1 MYNTSMSTASDL
13 FVRCLENEGVRYL
26 FGLPGEENLDFIQAL
41 RSSSV
46 KFVVTRHEQ
55 GAAFMADVYGRLTGR
70 AGVCLATL
78 GPGATNLITGVADA
92 NMDRA
97 PVVAITG
104 QADMRN
110 EHKESHQYIDVVQAF
125 RPITKWNTRVIHEE
139 VIPEVVRKA
148 FRVAELEKPGATHI
162 ELSEAI
168 AARDLSENHTLKPLR
183 AGPPPIS
190 HAHNAHYQ
198 KAIDILKKA
207 QKIIVLAGNGVIRAK
222 ASDALQKFCE
232 RNNISVANTFMAKG
246 AMPARNDLFI
256 ATIGLQKKDF
266 ALCGF
271 DQAEVIVTVG
281 YDFAEYSP
289 KFWNADNNK
298 TIIHIDSQP
307 AEVDEHYAPEVE
319 LIGDIKATLEELREL
334 TGFKKEFPY
343 LEKLKELHREEYR
356 AHKDSTAF
364 PIKPQKILYDL
375 RHCLNDEDILL
386 SDVGMHKLWTARIY
400 PAYQPNTVLISNGF
414 ATMGIAL
421 PGALAA
427 KLVYPNR
434 KVVAVMGDGGFL
446 MNSQEIETA
455 KRLGLAFV
463 ILIFNDSKYGM
474 IEWKQINYYGG
485 PGFAMDFNNPDFIKY
500 AESFGCVG
508 LRVNKTEELL
518 PTLKKALAMNDVVI
532 IDVPVDYSENFEL
545 TNKLGGLVC
554 PM

>member
-1 MYNTSMSTASDL
+1 MQTASDL
-13 FVRCLENEGVRYL
+13 FVKCLENEGVRYI
-26 FGLPGEENLDFIQAL
+26 FGLPGEENLDFVQAL
-41 RSSSV
+41 RTSSIN
-46 KFVVTRHEQ
+46 FVVTRHEQ

-97 PVVAITG
+97 PLVAITG

-125 RPITKWNTRVIHEE
+125 KPITKWNTRVIHEE

-168 AARDLSENHTLKPLR
+168 AGRDLEENTTLKPLK
-183 AGPPPIS
+183 AGPPPVS
-190 HAHNAHYQ
+190 HAHPSHYE
-198 KAIDILKKA
+198 KAIELIKKSS
-207 QKIIVLAGNGVIRAK
+207 KVIILAGNGVIRAK
-222 ASDALQKFCE
+222 ASDSLVKFAE
-232 RNNISVANTFMAKG
+232 KNNISVANTFMAKG

-266 ALCGF
+266 AICGF
-271 DQAEVIVTVG
+271 DQAELIITVG
-281 YDFAEYSP
+281 YDFAEYAP
-289 KFWNADNNK
+289 KFWNEENNK
-298 TIIHIDSQP
+298 HIIHIDSQP
-307 AEVDEHYAPEVE
+307 AEVDAFYSPDVE
-319 LIGDIKATLEELREL
+319 LIGDIKATLDELTTL

-343 LEKLKELHREEYR
+343 LEILKKIHQEEYR
-356 AHKDSTAF
+356 VHKDSTAF

-375 RHCLNDEDILL
+375 RHALADEDIVL
-386 SDVGMHKLWTARIY
+386 SDVGMHKIWTARIY
-400 PAYQPNTVLISNGF
+400 PAYKPNTVLISNGF
-414 ATMGIAL
+414 ATMGISL
-421 PGALAA
+421 PGAVAA
-427 KLVYPNR
+427 KLVHPER

-485 PGFAMDFNNPDFIKY
+485 PSFAMDFKNPDFIKY
-500 AESFGCVG
+500 AESFGCTG
-508 LRVNKTEELL
+508 LRVNSAEELL

-532 IDVPVDYSENFEL
+532 VDVPVDYSENFEL